1 MSCERSRP
9 FSGSSLNVAA
19 FTIPTDAPEADGT
32 LSWDATTIVV
42 VHAHAPGATGLGYT
56 YADVSTAKLIETK
69 LRAVVDSGATR
80 LVLPKSVVQ
89 KLGLK
94 ETGKIGV
101 TYADGRRATR
111 PVVDNVHLELQGRS
125 SIFKASIEPGRDSA
139 LIGAIVLLV
148 PVLAGCE
155 AGDNAPTLA
164 QLKAL
169 IANFRGWYQ

>member
-1 MSCERSRP
+1 MKRNGVGRMGR
-9 FSGSSLNVAA
+9 FSV
-19 FTIPTDAPEADGT
+19 DVE
-32 LSWDATTIVV
+32 LSNNLDLALASVGQIS
-42 VHAHAPGATGLGYT
+42 PK
-56 YADVSTAKLIETK
+56 DVRRVK

-80 LVLPKSVVQ
+80 LVLPKNVVQ

-139 LIGAIVLLV
+139 LIGAIVLEDLDFLVDATRQRLV
-148 PVLAGCE
+148 PRDPKMILSEVE
-155 AGDNAPTLA
+155 
-164 QLKAL
+164 
-169 IANFRGWYQ
+169 